1 MADAGRVRELFERA
15 TELPREERGAFL
27 AGACA
32 GDASLRAE
40 VESLLAF
47 DGVDDAFLEGAPF
60 TTSLALAARMG
71 LRVPERFGR
80 YRVIRLVGE
89 GGMGAVYEAEQEN
102 PRRRV
107 ALKVV
112 YPAFASGQLLRRFEH
127 EAHVLGQLKHPGI
140 GQIYE
145 AGFEDTPYGRQP
157 YFAMEFVR
165 GMSLTAYAD
174 RAGLS
179 ARARLDLMAK
189 VCDAIQHAHI
199 KGVIHRD
206 LKPANILVE
215 EVGDPASGGPA
226 TAQPKILD
234 FGIARMTDSDMR
246 CVTVHTNVGQLLG
259 TVPYMSPEQVS
270 GNAADLDT
278 RSDVYSLGVLLYEL
292 LAHRLPYE
300 LGDRPLPE
308 VARIIRE
315 EEPRTLAGLDASLA
329 GDVSTIV
336 GKALQKERS
345 RRYQSAADLGADIRR
360 YLRDEPIAA
369 RPPTTLYQ
377 LRKFA
382 RRNRALVSGVA
393 AAFAVLAVAVVV
405 VASLAVR
412 ETRLRHEADAN
423 AAASRR
429 LAYRASI
436 AAASAALDKHQRS
449 AVRSRLDEAPAELRG
464 WEWRYLRALYDR
476 SAATARLGP
485 GALLLGFAP
494 GAGDAITIDPS
505 GAVRSWR
512 MDGSFEEGAGL
523 LPAGVVSGALSPTA
537 ALAVGVSGAGEA
549 VAVDLGRWGVA
560 WRAGGFA
567 PSLACVFSGDG
578 GLLALCDADL
588 QSVALLDAG
597 TGARL
602 ETLRV
607 GLSPPAPLA
616 FGPAGRSL
624 FVVDEPRVLEIDLA
638 TGGRRAWPR
647 ADVLAVGPADGRVY
661 SQWGAAIDVHEGQTG
676 ERVMQLRGTTGA
688 AAAWSLLPAAGVAA
702 LGEDTGWISF
712 VRLDNGATTG
722 VLSAHDAPVE
732 FLGASDDGARLV
744 SLDVHGELKLW
755 DAADEPVPFRVP
767 RSNDN
772 VNAVAFDRR
781 GSLMATVGWGSVKL
795 WDAQSG
801 AERWLRV
808 ASHPREQGGA
818 VAFDPVGGAVAAAL
832 RTPGV
837 WVFDATTGA
846 GRQLQGDRPEP
857 VELLAWM
864 PDGGSLLLVRGGE
877 DVEEID
883 SVGGGLVRRLARG
896 GSAGLRARSLEV
908 GPRGEVALGVEDGSV
923 WLWRTPG
930 AGPEAVPAGHG
941 SAVLSLAFSP
951 DGARLASGGTDGSVH
966 IRAVDWADGAPV
978 RGTIGTPVASLQF
991 HPDGSRLVAAGG
1003 NGHAHLVRG
1012 TDAEALLVLDC
1023 GVDSLMRACFGPSGG
1038 SVLCAGPGNGLT
1050 IFDPAGDAGV
1060 RAERR
1065 RVALARR
1072 WVDGAQEDEWVVSD
1086 AVARLRADETIP
1098 EDLRELAVSMAS
1110 ARGDQSNWLNSK
1122 AWGYVQYPDQ
1132 AEASYRRGLI
1142 MAEAAVGV
1150 MPEYPS
1156 YLNTLGVAQYR
1167 SGRFA
1172 ESAAT
1177 LERCTALE
1185 AGGGGRTTPFDLLF
1199 LAMAYQR
1206 LGRVEEAARAMDG
1219 GRRLV
1224 AEASERDRSE
1234 LLPLLREAEE
1244 TLSGGG

>member
-1 MADAGRVRELFERA
+1 
-15 TELPREERGAFL
+15 
-27 AGACA
+27 
-32 GDASLRAE
+32 
-40 VESLLAF
+40 
-47 DGVDDAFLEGAPF
+47 
-60 TTSLALAARMG
+60 MG

-278 RSDVYSLGVLLYEL
+278 RSDVYSLGVLMYEL

-436 AAASAALDKHQRS
+436 AAASAAAGQ
-449 AVRSRLDEAPAELRG
+449 APAFG
-464 WEWRYLRALYDR
+464 
-476 SAATARLGP
+476 GP
-485 GALLLGFAP
+485 FASGR
-494 GAGDAITIDPS
+494 GAG
-505 GAVRSWR
+505 GAAR
-512 MDGSFEEGAGL
+512 
-523 LPAGVVSGALSPTA
+523 
-537 ALAVGVSGAGEA
+537 VGV
-549 VAVDLGRWGVA
+549 
-560 WRAGGFA
+560 
-567 PSLACVFSGDG
+567 
-578 GLLALCDADL
+578 
-588 QSVALLDAG
+588 
-597 TGARL
+597 
-602 ETLRV
+602 
-607 GLSPPAPLA
+607 
-616 FGPAGRSL
+616 
-624 FVVDEPRVLEIDLA
+624 
-638 TGGRRAWPR
+638 
-647 ADVLAVGPADGRVY
+647 
-661 SQWGAAIDVHEGQTG
+661 
-676 ERVMQLRGTTGA
+676 
-688 AAAWSLLPAAGVAA
+688 
-702 LGEDTGWISF
+702 
-712 VRLDNGATTG
+712 
-722 VLSAHDAPVE
+722 
-732 FLGASDDGARLV
+732 
-744 SLDVHGELKLW
+744 
-755 DAADEPVPFRVP
+755 
-767 RSNDN
+767 
-772 VNAVAFDRR
+772 
-781 GSLMATVGWGSVKL
+781 
-795 WDAQSG
+795 
-801 AERWLRV
+801 
-808 ASHPREQGGA
+808 
-818 VAFDPVGGAVAAAL
+818 
-832 RTPGV
+832 
-837 WVFDATTGA
+837 
-846 GRQLQGDRPEP
+846 
-857 VELLAWM
+857 
-864 PDGGSLLLVRGGE
+864 
-877 DVEEID
+877 
-883 SVGGGLVRRLARG
+883 
-896 GSAGLRARSLEV
+896 
-908 GPRGEVALGVEDGSV
+908 
-923 WLWRTPG
+923 
-930 AGPEAVPAGHG
+930 AVPAG
-941 SAVLSLAFSP
+941 AVRP
-951 DGARLASGGTDGSVH
+951 ERRDGPAR
-966 IRAVDWADGAPV
+966 
-978 RGTIGTPVASLQF
+978 
-991 HPDGSRLVAAGG
+991 SRRVAAGVCARRRG
-1003 NGHAHLVRG
+1003 RDHDRPVGRRAVLADGRFVRG
-1012 TDAEALLVLDC
+1012 
-1023 GVDSLMRACFGPSGG
+1023 GRGPSARGRGLGRTLPDGGAGGRRERCGG
-1038 SVLCAGPGNGLT
+1038 SGCCRPWALGGGLAGRRVRSVAGVRVQRRRGPARAVRRGPAVGGAAGRGHGCAARDSAGRALT
-1050 IFDPAGDAGV
+1050 AGAGV
-1060 RAERR
+1060 RARR
-1065 RVALARR
+1065 AEPVRARR
-1072 WVDGAQEDEWVVSD
+1072 ASGA
-1086 AVARLRADETIP
+1086 
-1098 EDLRELAVSMAS
+1098 
-1110 ARGDQSNWLNSK
+1110 GD
-1122 AWGYVQYPDQ
+1122 
-1132 AEASYRRGLI
+1132 
-1142 MAEAAVGV
+1142 
-1150 MPEYPS
+1150 
-1156 YLNTLGVAQYR
+1156 
-1167 SGRFA
+1167 
-1172 ESAAT
+1172 
-1177 LERCTALE
+1177 
-1185 AGGGGRTTPFDLLF
+1185 
-1199 LAMAYQR
+1199 
-1206 LGRVEEAARAMDG
+1206 
-1219 GRRLV
+1219 
-1224 AEASERDRSE
+1224 
-1234 LLPLLREAEE
+1234 
-1244 TLSGGG
+1244 